1 MKAPSYREPN
11 LRQKPW
17 FLVGLRPHLL
27 PPGCECYMSCAV
39 GGWPRPHVTWFKD
52 DHSLSGHP
60 RAYSTDLLG
69 VCSLVIPNVSPKDSG
84 QYKAVAE
91 NALGQAVSTATLI
104 VTGTG
109 SPGAW
114 GSTPGLSAWL
124 PVGLAVPGHPG
135 ALVRAPGRCEIGTNH
150 GWAALGTGAPC
161 RPPQRPRLASPHVLT
176 GGRAASP
183 V

>member
-1 MKAPSYREPN
+1 MKAPSYREPS

-27 PPGCECYMSCAV
+27 PSGCECYMSCAV

-60 RAYSTDLLG
+60 RMYSTDLLG

-109 SPGAW
+109 APRGPGAARQ
-114 GSTPGLSAWL
+114 GSLQDWDKSWMGSSWHRGLQVAPL
-124 PVGLAVPGHPG
+124 GVPGWPCHMSPQ
-135 ALVRAPGRCEIGTNH
+135 V
-150 GWAALGTGAPC
+150 AAQRLPC
-161 RPPQRPRLASPHVLT
+161 T
-176 GGRAASP
+176 CI
-183 V
+183 